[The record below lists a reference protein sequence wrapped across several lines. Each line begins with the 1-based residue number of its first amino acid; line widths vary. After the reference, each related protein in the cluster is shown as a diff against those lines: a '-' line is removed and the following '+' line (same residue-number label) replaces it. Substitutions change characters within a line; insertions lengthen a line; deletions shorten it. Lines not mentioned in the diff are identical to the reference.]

1 MNATSHSEAQR
12 HADPSPNRD
21 PYTFPDLARCCV
33 FGTVSLADF
42 FENSFTR
49 TVRYAALIYD
59 RR

>member
-21 PYTFPDLARCCV
+21 PYTFPDLARYDV
-33 FGTVSLADF
+33 FPYVFTTGK

-49 TVRYAALIYD
+49 TVSLRSIDL
-59 RR
+59 